1 MNHNPIALGPD
12 AGQQPP
18 PLDAPPPPPV
28 EYPPDPHGDTSRRH
42 TYLGSVAYAVGSFP
56 LAHRHFC
63 QALHHLLHPDRKQIF
78 APQSALGMR
87 GDIRINTT
95 YLNELLN
102 CPLLDPER
110 YAQETIQAHQ
120 AAVDDGRRRV
130 RMGHHRYGALAQ
142 AGEEQ
147 QGQNAGEITSEVDF
161 PWGEIY
167 VNMER
172 TRLQQQRRESSASS
186 YSDNINFDQNIIC
199 DDESNIDIDMKE
211 GEQDDFDYT
220 EESRNSFLSNRL
232 HVLPV
237 AGGMTIPTL
246 SSQHHRNLLEQ
257 IERFDDL
264 SDPILEDAPHFLD
277 CRGDVSSLDCTTLVT
292 STVTVPSCRPRRVDD
307 ADVLLL
313 GIILFDLG
321 LCHLSVGRY
330 EEALELVQMAHSY
343 LLPKEGDRCFE
354 DLVLMM
360 EDDMAV
366 IRDFIRLRSKQEN
379 ESHQEKKMKELLWKL
394 IALSSSSSMSM
405 FSA

>member
-1 MNHNPIALGPD
+1 MNNNPIPLEAGV
-12 AGQQPP
+12 GQQPVAQAQQQQQP
-18 PLDAPPPPPV
+18 SPV

-120 AAVDDGRRRV
+120 AAVDYGRRRV
-130 RMGHHRYGALAQ
+130 RMGHHRYGNLAQ
-142 AGEEQ
+142 EAGEEQ
-147 QGQNAGEITSEVDF
+147 QGQNAGEITSGVDF

-172 TRLQQQRRESSASS
+172 TRRQQERRESSASS
-186 YSDNINFDQNIIC
+186 ASDSINFDQSIMC
-199 DDESNIDIDMKE
+199 DDEPDIDIEMQDA
-211 GEQDDFDYT
+211 EQGDNNDHT
-220 EESRNSFLSNRL
+220 EESRNAFLSNRL

-237 AGGMTIPTL
+237 AGGGPTIPTL
-246 SSQHHRNLLEQ
+246 SQQHRSLIEE

-277 CRGDVSSLDCTTLVT
+277 CLGDVSSLDCTTVR
-292 STVTVPSCRPRRVDD
+292 SRPRSKCKSICGTNQ
-307 ADVLLL
+307 A
-313 GIILFDLG
+313 G
-321 LCHLSVGRY
+321 GR
-330 EEALELVQMAHSY
+330 
-343 LLPKEGDRCFE
+343 
-354 DLVLMM
+354 
-360 EDDMAV
+360 
-366 IRDFIRLRSKQEN
+366 
-379 ESHQEKKMKELLWKL
+379 
-394 IALSSSSSMSM
+394 
-405 FSA
+405 